1 MIRKR
6 IACSLVVL
14 AILFAAFWAHLCFSA
29 SKHEYELIP
38 IPDGKDLTRGNKR
51 VLVTVPNG
59 WEAEGQPSPRP
70 VWLEPRDSDYA
81 VGFGLAGSRGDPVLS
96 VCANHRGRSNTAKV
110 SPRNS
115 YMGVNLETEIEE
127 LKLIETFDAGVNGKL
142 DVWRFR
148 TYNRNYLLVVI
159 VQPDNEGRTEVDVD
173 LSSKDATQLMPHLDS
188 LKELVRS
195 IRVVDR

>member
-1 MIRKR
+1 
-6 IACSLVVL
+6 
-14 AILFAAFWAHLCFSA
+14 
-29 SKHEYELIP
+29 
-38 IPDGKDLTRGNKR
+38 
-51 VLVTVPNG
+51 
-59 WEAEGQPSPRP
+59 
-70 VWLEPRDSDYA
+70 
-81 VGFGLAGSRGDPVLS
+81 
-96 VCANHRGRSNTAKV
+96 
-110 SPRNS
+110 
-115 YMGVNLETEIEE
+115 MGVNLETDIEE

-159 VQPDNEGRTEVDVD
+159 VQPDNEGCTEVDVD